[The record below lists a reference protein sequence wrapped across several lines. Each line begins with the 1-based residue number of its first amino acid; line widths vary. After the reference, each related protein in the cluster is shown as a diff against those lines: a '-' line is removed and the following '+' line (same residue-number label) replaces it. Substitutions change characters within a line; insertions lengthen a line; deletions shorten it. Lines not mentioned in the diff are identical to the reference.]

1 MIKDKAAKKDPDK
14 FIELRNKMMAKSH
27 SFQKY
32 SKKPGVKKK
41 LVKGWNGMTLTDLA
55 SEASMN
61 VDDLFEAILG
71 LEVNT
76 DWLKDEHQELNA
88 KFVIEVATRL
98 HFKVQMVKS
107 PKAEVKEK
115 IDKDARRSPPPD
127 EKDMVVRPPV
137 VTIMGHIDHGKT
149 SLLDYLRKSSI
160 VAGEAGG
167 ITQHI
172 GAFSVQLEGLKK
184 RVTIIDTPGHAA
196 FTAMRTRGAVSTDIV
211 ILIIDSCEGV
221 LEQTRES
228 LRIIRQA
235 RVPFIVALN
244 KIDKVGSNLKAVAE
258 QLKQEGVLL
267 EDQGGEVQ
275 SVPISALK
283 GTNVRQLVEAVLAQA
298 ELLELKGDPKGN
310 VEGVVIEGQV
320 EAGLGKTATVLLSR
334 GTLKPSQFLV
344 CGKSWAKVRLLLGD
358 SGEKLKSIGPSG
370 AAKVAG
376 WRGDDVP
383 GAGDE
388 VLGVATENR
397 AKEVVAWRTTQHLL
411 QQGER
416 ELEMID
422 EQRAANREAYIDY
435 RTKKRDS
442 GWVKPKF
449 GTLDFHVRVK
459 EAEAKPD
466 TPVVAV
472 VVKGDVDGS
481 VEAILSCLDT
491 YSSEDVLLD
500 IVHFGVGPVSEKD
513 VTLAQTFNAIVYAF
527 NTDISEPIVKQAGG
541 LGVAVKRFDVI
552 YHLIGDLR
560 AELGDRMPPVEVED
574 VVGRATVVQQ
584 FQITEK
590 KEKVA
595 VAGCRVVT
603 GRLPRD
609 GTYRVSRGGATLFEG
624 GLASLKHQKDEVSEI
639 NQNQECGLRVEDKDI
654 EFQAGDIVTCFS
666 KRMEPS
672 VCNWDP
678 GF

>member
-1 MIKDKAAKKDPDK
+1 MNFCQTRRRAQRPFAVATQNQQLWYGEACLKPYNANSVKCCLAFQTKEMLRLQITRRLRPLVAAVREPLVLTPHHSTDHRPLTSTDPLLISIHSSRNITTSHCLLASGKTRKMIKDKSAKKDPEK
-14 FIELRNKMMAKSH
+14 FIELRNKLMAKSH

-32 SKKPGVKKK
+32 SKKTGVKKK
-41 LVKGWNGMTLTDLA
+41 IVKGWNGMTLTDLA
-55 SEASMN
+55 FETNMS

-71 LEVNT
+71 LGVDT
-76 DWLKDEHQELNA
+76 DWIKDENQDLDA
-88 KFVIEVATRL
+88 KFLAEVATRL
-98 HFKVQMVKS
+98 HFKLQMVKS
-107 PKAEVKEK
+107 PNTEVKEK
-115 IDKDARRSPPPD
+115 VDKDVRRSAPPE
-127 EKDMVVRPPV
+127 EKDLVPRAPV

-172 GAFSVQLEGLKK
+172 GAFSVHLEGLKK
-184 RVTIIDTPGHAA
+184 KVTIIDTPGHAA

-244 KIDKVGSNLKAVAE
+244 KIDKAGSNLEAVAE

-334 GTLKPSQFLV
+334 GTLKPSEYLV

-358 SGEKLKSIGPSG
+358 KGEKLKSIGPSG

-388 VLGVATENR
+388 ILGVACENR
-397 AKEVVAWRTTQHLL
+397 AREVVAWRTQQHLL

-416 ELEMID
+416 DVEIVD
-422 EQRAANREAYIDY
+422 EQRAANREAYVDY
-435 RTKKRDS
+435 RTKKRAS
-442 GWVKPKF
+442 GWVKPKY

-513 VTLAQTFNAIVYAF
+513 VTMAQAFNAIVYAF
-527 NTDISEPIVKQAGG
+527 NTDIPEPIVKQAGG
-541 LGVAVKRFDVI
+541 LGVPVKRWQ
-552 YHLIGDLR
+552 LIF
-560 AELGDRMPPVEVED
+560 P
-574 VVGRATVVQQ
+574 
-584 FQITEK
+584 
-590 KEKVA
+590 
-595 VAGCRVVT
+595 
-603 GRLPRD
+603 
-609 GTYRVSRGGATLFEG
+609 
-624 GLASLKHQKDEVSEI
+624 
-639 NQNQECGLRVEDKDI
+639 
-654 EFQAGDIVTCFS
+654 
-666 KRMEPS
+666 
-672 VCNWDP
+672 
-678 GF
+678 

>member
-1 MIKDKAAKKDPDK
+1 MNYCQTRRRAQRPFAEATQNQQLWYGKAFLKPYNANSVKCCLAFQTKEMLRLQITRRLRPLVAAVREPLVLTPHHSTDHRPLTSTDPLLISIHSSRNITTSHCLLASGKTRKMIKDKSAKKDPEK
-14 FIELRNKMMAKSH
+14 FIELRNKLMAKSH

-32 SKKPGVKKK
+32 SKKTGVKKK
-41 LVKGWNGMTLTDLA
+41 IVKGWNGMTLTDLA
-55 SEASMN
+55 FETNMS

-71 LEVNT
+71 LGVDT
-76 DWLKDEHQELNA
+76 DWIKDENQDLDA
-88 KFVIEVATRL
+88 KFLAEVATRL
-98 HFKVQMVKS
+98 HFKLQMVKS
-107 PKAEVKEK
+107 PNTEVKEK
-115 IDKDARRSPPPD
+115 VDKDVRRSAPPE
-127 EKDMVVRPPV
+127 EKDLVPRAPV

-172 GAFSVQLEGLKK
+172 GAFSVHLEGLKK
-184 RVTIIDTPGHAA
+184 KVTIIDTPGHAA

-244 KIDKVGSNLKAVAE
+244 KIDKAGSNLEAVAE

-334 GTLKPSQFLV
+334 GTLKPSEYLV

-358 SGEKLKSIGPSG
+358 KGEKLKSIGPSG

-388 VLGVATENR
+388 VIGVASENR
-397 AKEVVAWRTTQHLL
+397 AREVVAWRTQQHLL

-416 ELEMID
+416 DVEIVD
-422 EQRAANREAYIDY
+422 EQRAANREAYVDY
-435 RTKKRDS
+435 RTKKRAS
-442 GWVKPKF
+442 GWVKPKY

-513 VTLAQTFNAIVYAF
+513 VTMAQAFNAIVYAF
-527 NTDISEPIVKQAGG
+527 NTDIPEPIVKQAGG
-541 LGVAVKRFDVI
+541 LGVPVKRWQ
-552 YHLIGDLR
+552 LIF
-560 AELGDRMPPVEVED
+560 P
-574 VVGRATVVQQ
+574 
-584 FQITEK
+584 
-590 KEKVA
+590 
-595 VAGCRVVT
+595 
-603 GRLPRD
+603 
-609 GTYRVSRGGATLFEG
+609 
-624 GLASLKHQKDEVSEI
+624 
-639 NQNQECGLRVEDKDI
+639 
-654 EFQAGDIVTCFS
+654 
-666 KRMEPS
+666 
-672 VCNWDP
+672 
-678 GF
+678 